1 MLWAVRCQR
10 ALCRSERKSVRQL
23 RALERL
29 ARCVMRVGMTAAAS
43 VGLASAVQAQTL
55 EAGSAQRGAALYD
68 SRCFGCHSED
78 ANRVG
83 PKHRG
88 VLGRKAGGVSDFMYS
103 QALQQSTLVW
113 SKTTL
118 NDWLKN
124 PQSLIPGQ
132 AMNVS
137 VSGAQDRADL
147 VAYLA
152 TLVK

>member
-1 MLWAVRCQR
+1 MPWAVPCRR
-10 ALCRSERKSVRQL
+10 ARCRSERKSVRRL
-23 RALERL
+23 RQLERL
-29 ARCVMRVGMTAAAS
+29 AHCVMRMGMTAAAS
-43 VGLASAVQAQTL
+43 IGLASAVQAQTL

-103 QALQQSTLVW
+103 KALQASPVVW

-118 NDWLKN
+118 DDWLKN
-124 PQSLIPGQ
+124 PQALIPGQ
-132 AMNVS
+132 TMNVA
-137 VSGAQDRADL
+137 VSGEQDRADL
-147 VAYLA
+147 IAYLA

>member
-1 MLWAVRCQR
+1 
-10 ALCRSERKSVRQL
+10 VRQL
-23 RALERL
+23 SALEL
-29 ARCVMRVGMTAAAS
+29 MARCVMRVGMSAVAS
-43 VGLASAVQAQTL
+43 IGLASAVQAQTL

-78 ANRVG
+78 ANRV
-83 PKHRG
+83 
-88 VLGRKAGGVSDFMYS
+88 LGRKAGGVSDFMYS

-118 NDWLKN
+118 NEWLKN
-124 PQSLIPGQ
+124 PQALIPGQ